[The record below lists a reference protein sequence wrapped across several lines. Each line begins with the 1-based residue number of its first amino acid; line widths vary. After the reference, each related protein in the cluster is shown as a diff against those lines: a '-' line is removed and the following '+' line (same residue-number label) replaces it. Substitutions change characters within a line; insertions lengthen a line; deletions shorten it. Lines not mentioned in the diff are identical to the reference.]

1 MEETDLLQL
10 TTGEPSKKT
19 TDLKQKD
26 KNKSIEKNENYS
38 QQVNFNFNLFV

>member
-1 MEETDLLQL
+1 MEEIDLLEL

-26 KNKSIEKNENYS
+26 KDKTIKKNQNIS
-38 QQVNFNFNLFV
+38 QQVIKHFY